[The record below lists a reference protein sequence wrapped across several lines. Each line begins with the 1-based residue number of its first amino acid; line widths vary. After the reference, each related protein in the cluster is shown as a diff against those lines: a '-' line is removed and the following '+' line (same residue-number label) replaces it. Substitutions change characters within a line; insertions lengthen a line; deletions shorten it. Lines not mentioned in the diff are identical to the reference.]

1 MNESMERE
9 NTKCTEKIQI
19 GWVKHIDFIILDLL
33 CVQLAFYI
41 SYVLRQGDWN
51 PYVNP
56 LYRNMAVFVEL
67 ADLLIIFI
75 FEFYKNV
82 LKRGY
87 YKEFVESIKQALMLL
102 LVSSLYLVEVQDGN
116 DYSRVA
122 LFRMVGIYAAT
133 TYIVRLLWKQILKH
147 RMKNGEEVSLVIV
160 TSQKI
165 ARDVVRNIKEKNYNM
180 YKITGVIVLDRD
192 MYGTIIGGVPVVA
205 NADNA
210 AEYLLQ
216 NWVDEVFFN
225 VDRSVAYPKEL
236 IDRCS
241 EMGLTIHMNLAQI
254 SDSTLGKESIGKVG
268 GYTVLTSSINVM
280 TMRQAFMKR
289 TIDIMAGIVGCIATV
304 IIFIF
309 IAPII
314 YIKSPGPI
322 FFAQER
328 IGQNGKPLD
337 IISSVVCIWMQKS
350 EKRELMKENKMSSNL
365 MFKMDFDPRII
376 GNKIL
381 PDGTK
386 KTGIGQFIRSTSLDE
401 FPQFWNVLKGDL
413 SVVGFRPCLQSE
425 FSEYSFHHRSRIS
438 MKPGITGMWQV
449 SGRSDIT
456 DFEEVVRLDTEYIRN
471 WSMGLDLRILFKTV
485 STVLHRDGS
494 V

>member
-1 MNESMERE
+1 MYRKNSS
-9 NTKCTEKIQI
+9 
-19 GWVKHIDFIILDLL
+19 GWIKHIDFIILDLI
-33 CVQLAFYI
+33 CIQFAFYI
-41 SYVLRQGDWN
+41 SYVFRQGLCD
-51 PYVNP
+51 PYGFS
-56 LYRNMAVFVEL
+56 LYRNMAIFIEL
-67 ADLLIIFI
+67 ADFLVIFI
-75 FEFYKNV
+75 FESYKGV

-87 YKEFVESIKQALMLL
+87 YKEFVSSVKQAVMLL
-102 LVSSLYLVEVQDGN
+102 LFSSLYLVAVQDGN
-116 DYSRVA
+116 DYSRIA
-122 LFRMVGIYAAT
+122 LFTMVIIYGVI
-133 TYIVRLLWKQILKH
+133 TYVVRLFWKRFLQH
-147 RMKNGEEVSLVIV
+147 RMKNGEEISLIII

-165 ARDVVRNIKEKNYNM
+165 VKDVVRNLKEKNYGM
-180 YKITGVIVLDRD
+180 YKLSGVIVLDRD
-192 MYGTIIGGVPVVA
+192 INGTIVGGVPVVA

-216 NWVDEVFFN
+216 NWVDEVFIN
-225 VDRSVAYPKEL
+225 VDESVSYPKEL

-241 EMGLTIHMNLAQI
+241 EMGLAVHMNLAKV
-254 SDSTLGKESIGKVG
+254 SDSTLGKQSIGRVG
-268 GYTVLTSSINVM
+268 DYTVITSSINIM

-289 TIDIMAGIVGCIATV
+289 SIDILVGVVGCIATG

-309 IAPII
+309 LAPII
-314 YIKSPGPI
+314 YVKSPGPI

-328 IGQNGKPLD
+328 IGQNGKPFKMYKFRSMYMD
-337 IISSVVCIWMQKS
+337 AEERKA
-350 EKRELMKENKMSSNL
+350 ELMKGNKMSNNL

-386 KTGIGQFIRSTSLDE
+386 KSGIGQFIRSTSLDE
-401 FPQFWNVLKGDL
+401 FPQFYNVLMGKMSL
-413 SVVGFRPCLQSE
+413 VGFRPCLK
-425 FSEYSFHHRSRIS
+425 SEYKEYDFHHRARIA

-456 DFEEVVRLDTEYIRN
+456 DFEEVVKLDTEYIKN
-471 WSMGLDLRILFKTV
+471 WSMGLDFRILFKTV

>member
-1 MNESMERE
+1 MYRKNSS
-9 NTKCTEKIQI
+9 
-19 GWVKHIDFIILDLL
+19 GWFKHIDFIILDLL
-33 CVQLAFYI
+33 CIQLAFYM
-41 SYVLRQGDWN
+41 SYVLRQSDWD
-51 PYVNP
+51 PYVVP
-56 LYRNMAVFVEL
+56 LYRNMAIFIEL

-82 LKRGY
+82 IRRGH
-87 YKEFVESIKQALMLL
+87 YKEFAESSKQAIMLL
-102 LVSSLYLVEVQDGN
+102 LVSSLYLVAVQDGS
-116 DYSRVA
+116 DYSRIA
-122 LFRMVGIYAAT
+122 LFTMVGIYAVL
-133 TYIVRLLWKQILKH
+133 TYIVRLLWKRFLQQC
-147 RMKNGEEVSLVIV
+147 MKNGEEASLVIV

-165 ARDVVRNIKEKNYNM
+165 ARDVVRNVKEKNYNM

-192 MYGTIIGGVPVVA
+192 MYGMIIGGVPVVA

-225 VDRSVAYPKEL
+225 VDRNVAYPKEL
-236 IDRCS
+236 IERCS
-241 EMGLTIHMNLAQI
+241 EMGLTVHMNLTQI

-268 GYTVLTSSINVM
+268 DYTVITSSMNVM

-289 TIDIMAGIVGCIATV
+289 TIDILAGIVGCIATA

-309 IAPII
+309 IAPMI
-314 YIKSPGPI
+314 YIQSPGPI
-322 FFAQER
+322 FFAQKR
-328 IGQNGKPLD
+328 IGQNGKPFKMYKFRSMYLD
-337 IISSVVCIWMQKS
+337 AEERKA
-350 EKRELMKENKMSSNL
+350 ELMKENKMSNNL

-401 FPQFWNVLKGDL
+401 FPQFWNVIKGDL
-413 SVVGFRPCLQSE
+413 SVVGFRPCLESE

-456 DFEEVVRLDTEYIRN
+456 DFEEVVRLDTEYIKN
-471 WSMGLDLRILFKTV
+471 WSMGLDFRILLKTV
-485 STVLHRDGS
+485 KTVLHRDGS
-494 V
+494 M